1 MTKLSEA
8 VAEERHERH
17 EEARGT
23 QAVAYPLLDPSLS
36 TAHSSQPGSPALLAE
51 MKDPEERPRG
61 PPGRRPDRRP
71 WPGPGPGPG
80 LGGPTQAQLQMSQAR
95 HRKEEKQKN
104 KPKEPGE
111 ENFKRNVADN
121 PRGGRVTPRCACSRS
136 SGQALLGPED
146 L

>member
-71 WPGPGPGPG
+71 WPG

-121 PRGGRVTPRCACSRS
+121 PRGGRVTPRRACSRS